1 MFLILLRDQLVIKT
15 NVEEIVWQIVLVWP
29 NYKQEQFIKFYLNQ
43 FIKFYFG
50 QLQTSMCKNIATS
63 TFFWSKLE

>member
-29 NYKQEQFIKFYLNQ
+29 NYKQEQFIKFNLNQ
-43 FIKFYFG
+43 FINFYFG

-63 TFFWSKLE
+63 TFFGQN